1 MNTPLKDLNPTEAT
15 MRLTQIVQQ
24 AYQRRSHKLPANLA
38 DIVETLKG
46 DLLKHFGGCPVR
58 TIEDAIIT
66 ATLHEDVPLSP
77 AFFFQSV
84 KKVWWQPKT
93 NHHQWDGKDEDLAY
107 WRDRVKFLER
117 AGLAGSEQHRHA
129 CEMMKHY
136 SHHETEQDT
145 ISLLD
150 TCAALLKDLDAAKA
164 QGQAVSKYAELK
176 GVRVELP
183 AFNTRREYG
192 YLILRGQLTA
202 AAATDFIK
210 DAVVEVNADRLDT
223 NRHRLTKEEAE
234 KSQDVA
240 AKAMR
245 LAVLDWMRRCNAQ
258 GTTPSAILTPL
269 ANESTYQNY
278 RRTSA

>member
-77 AFFFQSV
+77 AFFFQAV

-93 NHHQWDGKDEDLAY
+93 NRHQWDGKDEDLAY

-202 AAATDFIK
+202 DAATNFVT
-210 DAVVEVNADRLDT
+210 DAIVEVNADRMDT
-223 NRHRLTKEEAE
+223 HHHRLTKEEAE

-245 LAVLDWMRRCNAQ
+245 LAVLDWLRRCNAQ
-258 GTTPSAILTPL
+258 GTTPSAILTPN
-269 ANESTYQNY
+269 ANESTYQRY

>member
-1 MNTPLKDLNPTEAT
+1 MKTIISSMNADELKA
-15 MRLTQIVQQ
+15 RLTQAVEQ
-24 AYQRRSHKLPANLA
+24 AYFRRSRNLPANLA
-38 DIVETLKG
+38 AIVDTFKGDILKAFPDIPVET
-46 DLLKHFGGCPVR
+46 V
-58 TIEDAIIT
+58 EDAIVT
-66 ATLHEDVPLSP
+66 ATLHSEDALSP

-129 CEMMKHY
+129 CEMMEHY
-136 SHHETEQDT
+136 SHRETEQDT

-150 TCAALLKDLDAAKA
+150 TCAEMLRRMDAAEA
-164 QGQAVSKYAELK
+164 QGRPVTKVGMLN
-176 GVRVELP
+176 GVRIALP

-202 AAATDFIK
+202 DAATNFVTEAI
-210 DAVVEVNADRLDT
+210 VEVNADRMDT
-223 NRHRLTKEEAE
+223 HHHRLTKEEAE

-245 LAVLDWMRRCNAQ
+245 LAVLDWLRRCNAQ

>member
-1 MNTPLKDLNPTEAT
+1 MKTIISSMNADELKA
-15 MRLTQIVQQ
+15 RLTQAVEQ
-24 AYQRRSHKLPANLA
+24 AYFRRSRNLPANLA
-38 DIVETLKG
+38 AIVDTFKGDILKAFPDIPVET
-46 DLLKHFGGCPVR
+46 V
-58 TIEDAIIT
+58 EDAIVT
-66 ATLHEDVPLSP
+66 ATLHSEDALSP

-129 CEMMKHY
+129 CEMMEHY
-136 SHHETEQDT
+136 SHRETEQDT

-192 YLILRGQLTA
+192 YLILRGQLDA

>member
-1 MNTPLKDLNPTEAT
+1 MKTIISSMNADELKA
-15 MRLTQIVQQ
+15 RLTQAVEQ
-24 AYQRRSHKLPANLA
+24 AYFRRSRNLPANLA
-38 DIVETLKG
+38 AIVDTFKGDILKAFPDIPVET
-46 DLLKHFGGCPVR
+46 V
-58 TIEDAIIT
+58 EDAIVT
-66 ATLHEDVPLSP
+66 ATLHSEDALSP

-192 YLILRGQLTA
+192 YLILRGQLDA

-245 LAVLDWMRRCNAQ
+245 LAVLDWLRRCNAQ

-269 ANESTYQNY
+269 AEESTYQNF

>member
-1 MNTPLKDLNPTEAT
+1 MKTIISSMNADELKA
-15 MRLTQIVQQ
+15 RLTQAVEQ
-24 AYQRRSHKLPANLA
+24 AYFRRSRNLPANLA
-38 DIVETLKG
+38 AIVDTFKGDILKAFPDIPVET
-46 DLLKHFGGCPVR
+46 V
-58 TIEDAIIT
+58 EDAIVT
-66 ATLHEDVPLSP
+66 ATLHSEDALSP
-77 AFFFQSV
+77 AFFFQAV

-183 AFNTRREYG
+183 AFNTRREYD
-192 YLILRGQLTA
+192 YLILRGQLDA

>member
-1 MNTPLKDLNPTEAT
+1 MNTPLKELNPTEAT

-24 AYQRRSHKLPANLA
+24 AYQRRSRNLPANLA

-77 AFFFQSV
+77 AFFFQAV

-129 CEMMKHY
+129 CKMMEHY

-145 ISLLD
+145 ISLID
-150 TCAALLKDLDAAKA
+150 TCAAMLKQMDDAKEQGKAVAKV
-164 QGQAVSKYAELK
+164 GILN
-176 GVRVELP
+176 GVRIALP

-202 AAATDFIK
+202 DAATNFVT
-210 DAVVEVNADRLDT
+210 DAIVEVNADRMDT
-223 NRHRLTKEEAE
+223 HHHRLTKEEAE

-245 LAVLDWMRRCNAQ
+245 LAVLDWLRRCNAQ
-258 GTTPSAILTPL
+258 GTTPSAILTPI

>member
-46 DLLKHFGGCPVR
+46 DLLKHFGECPVR

-77 AFFFQSV
+77 AFFFQAV

-150 TCAALLKDLDAAKA
+150 TCAEMLRRMDAAEA
-164 QGQAVSKYAELK
+164 QGRPVTKVGMLN
-176 GVRVELP
+176 GVRIALP

-202 AAATDFIK
+202 DAATNFVT
-210 DAVVEVNADRLDT
+210 DAIVEVNADRMDT
-223 NRHRLTKEEAE
+223 HHHRLTKEEAE

-245 LAVLDWMRRCNAQ
+245 LAVLDWLRRCNAQ

-269 ANESTYQNY
+269 ANESTYQRY

>member
-24 AYQRRSHKLPANLA
+24 AYQRRSRNLPANLA

-77 AFFFQSV
+77 AFFFQAV

-192 YLILRGQLTA
+192 YLILRGQLDA

-245 LAVLDWMRRCNAQ
+245 LAVLDWLRSCNTRN
-258 GTTPSAILTPL
+258 TTPSAILIPL
-269 ANESTYQNY
+269 ADENSYQRY
-278 RRTSA
+278 RRTK

>member
-1 MNTPLKDLNPTEAT
+1 MKTIISSMNADELKA
-15 MRLTQIVQQ
+15 RLTQAVEQ
-24 AYQRRSHKLPANLA
+24 AYFRRSRNLPANLA
-38 DIVETLKG
+38 AIVDTFKGDILKAFPDIPVET
-46 DLLKHFGGCPVR
+46 V
-58 TIEDAIIT
+58 EDAIVT
-66 ATLHEDVPLSP
+66 ATLHSEDALSP
-77 AFFFQSV
+77 AFFFQAV

-192 YLILRGQLTA
+192 YLILRGQLDA

-245 LAVLDWMRRCNAQ
+245 LAVLDWLRRCNAQ
-258 GTTPSAILTPL
+258 GTTPSAILTPI
-269 ANESTYQNY
+269 ANESTYQRY

>member
-1 MNTPLKDLNPTEAT
+1 MKTIISSMNADELKA
-15 MRLTQIVQQ
+15 RLTQAVEQ
-24 AYQRRSHKLPANLA
+24 AYFRRSRNLPANLA
-38 DIVETLKG
+38 AIVDTFKGDILKAFPDIPVET
-46 DLLKHFGGCPVR
+46 V
-58 TIEDAIIT
+58 EDAIVT
-66 ATLHEDVPLSP
+66 ATLHSEDALSP
-77 AFFFQSV
+77 AFFFQAV

-202 AAATDFIK
+202 DAATNFVT
-210 DAVVEVNADRLDT
+210 DAIVEVNADRMDT
-223 NRHRLTKEEAE
+223 HHHRLTKEEAE

-245 LAVLDWMRRCNAQ
+245 LAVLDWLRRCNAQ

>member
-24 AYQRRSHKLPANLA
+24 AYQRRSRNLPANLA

-66 ATLHEDVPLSP
+66 STLHEDVPLSP
-77 AFFFQSV
+77 AFFFQAV

-192 YLILRGQLTA
+192 YLILRGQLDA

-245 LAVLDWMRRCNAQ
+245 LAVLDWLRSCNTRN
-258 GTTPSAILTPL
+258 TTPSAILIPL
-269 ANESTYQNY
+269 ADENSYQRY
-278 RRTSA
+278 RRTKE

>member
-1 MNTPLKDLNPTEAT
+1 MNTPLKELNPTEAT

-24 AYQRRSHKLPANLA
+24 AYQRRSRNLPANLA

-77 AFFFQSV
+77 AFFFQAV

-129 CEMMKHY
+129 CEMMEHY
-136 SHHETEQDT
+136 SHRETEQDT

-150 TCAALLKDLDAAKA
+150 TCAEMLRRMDAAEA
-164 QGQAVSKYAELK
+164 QGRPVTKVGMLN
-176 GVRVELP
+176 GVRIALP

-192 YLILRGQLTA
+192 YLILRGQLDA
-202 AAATDFIK
+202 DAATNFTK
-210 DAVVEVNADRLDT
+210 DAIVEVNIDRMET
-223 NRHRLTKEEAE
+223 GHHRLTKEEAE
-234 KSQDVA
+234 KSPEVS

-245 LAVLDWMRRCNAQ
+245 LAVLDWLRSCNTRN
-258 GTTPSAILTPL
+258 TTPSAILIPL
-269 ANESTYQNY
+269 ADENSYQRY
-278 RRTSA
+278 RHSAK

>member
-1 MNTPLKDLNPTEAT
+1 MKTIISSMNADELKA
-15 MRLTQIVQQ
+15 RLTQAVEQ
-24 AYQRRSHKLPANLA
+24 AYFRRSRNLPANLA
-38 DIVETLKG
+38 AIVDTFKGDILKAFPDIPVET
-46 DLLKHFGGCPVR
+46 V
-58 TIEDAIIT
+58 EDAIVT
-66 ATLHEDVPLSP
+66 ATLHSEDALSP
-77 AFFFQSV
+77 AFFFQAV

-164 QGQAVSKYAELK
+164 QGQAVAKVGILN
-176 GVRVELP
+176 GVRIALP
-183 AFNTRREYG
+183 AFDTRREYG
-192 YLILRGQLTA
+192 YLILRGQLDA
-202 AAATDFIK
+202 DAATNFTK
-210 DAVVEVNADRLDT
+210 DAIVEVNIDRMET
-223 NRHRLTKEEAE
+223 GHHRLTKEEAE

-245 LAVLDWMRRCNAQ
+245 LAVLDWLRSCNTRN
-258 GTTPSAILTPL
+258 TTPSAILIPL
-269 ANESTYQNY
+269 ADENSYQRY
-278 RRTSA
+278 RRTKA